1 MLYELLFEKKNLFL
15 KIFLMY
21 VSIWFFG
28 VKFVQHH
35 EKYNNNYYYLFIL
48 KTVNFSEPK
57 QLTNLFLGKRMMP
70 KLCQYVIIW
79 WAEMVSN
86 PQRPIT
92 CRLPQSP
99 GGSLGPLRTQTV
111 IGKKS
116 CLFNRNSDQILN
128 IDFTEKIQYSNL
140 EYWFHGI

>member
-1 MLYELLFEKKNLFL
+1 MCFMNFSLKKKPVFENLLDVC
-15 KIFLMY
+15 I
-21 VSIWFFG
+21 SIWFFG
-28 VKFVQHH
+28 VKFAQNH
-35 EKYNNNYYYLFIL
+35 EKKQKQLWLFIYL
-48 KTVNFSEPK
+48 KKNLNFSEPK

-92 CRLPQSP
+92 CRLPQS
-99 GGSLGPLRTQTV
+99 GSLGPLRTQTV

-116 CLFNRNSDQILN
+116 CLFNRNSGRILN